1 MKSIINVLILIL
13 AVIFASPA
21 MVGILD
27 MMFWFYTSNTYTD
40 LDWAGGRGLAAMA
53 STFLSFVLIMW
64 VAIT

>member
-1 MKSIINVLILIL
+1 MRSIIKVFFLLL
-13 AVIFASPA
+13 AAIFASPV

-40 LDWAGGRGLAAMA
+40 LDWAGGRGLAAIV
-53 STFLSFVLIMW
+53 STFISFFLITW

>member
-1 MKSIINVLILIL
+1 MKATINILILIL

-21 MVGILD
+21 MIGLLD

-40 LDWAGGRGLAAMA
+40 LDWQGGRGLAAIA

>member
-1 MKSIINVLILIL
+1 MNAIIKVFFLLL
-13 AVIFASPA
+13 AIIFASPA

-40 LDWAGGRGLAAMA
+40 LDWAGGRGLAALA
-53 STFLSFVLIMW
+53 STFISFVLITW

>member
-40 LDWAGGRGLAAMA
+40 LDWAGGRALAAIV
-53 STFLSFVLIMW
+53 STSLSFVLIMW
-64 VAIT
+64 VVIT

>member
-1 MKSIINVLILIL
+1 MKRLINVLILVL
-13 AVIFASPA
+13 VVIFASPA

-40 LDWAGGRGLAAMA
+40 LDWAGGRGLAAIA
-53 STFLSFVLIMW
+53 STFLSFVLLMW